1 MGPVF
6 GNFLFDRG
14 TLLAVIFLI
23 DEQVEVTIVIIVVV
37 NDYSSVDGCGN
48 YNNVD
53 TCNRVEI

>member
-1 MGPVF
+1 M
-6 GNFLFDRG
+6 
-14 TLLAVIFLI
+14 IFLI